1 MCSTQCRSG
10 QQANEHEH
18 YPINA
23 IIKLYILS
31 SEQEGGPPSN
41 EGHYTFRGNQ
51 RKGKISVGESLFG
64 DKNQW
69 RAPPARSNPGEEYIC
84 KVCGAVNKMLVAR
97 ITARAVLLTK
107 SYLCTRAVCA
117 VEWCIVCISLQA
129 FSVFLCM
136 PILYLYG
143 RGVRAQDGQ

>member
-51 RKGKISVGESLFG
+51 RKGKISVRESLFG

-69 RAPPARSNPGEEYIC
+69 RAPPAALSQRRRIHLQRF
-84 KVCGAVNKMLVAR
+84 VANKMLVGR
-97 ITARAVLLTK
+97 ITTALVLLSK
-107 SYLCTRAVCA
+107 SYLWVLCCLHWRWDRSQKSCLYCSVNC
-117 VEWCIVCISLQA
+117 EPLWNCLKRQYRHRKELQ
-129 FSVFLCM
+129 L
-136 PILYLYG
+136 
-143 RGVRAQDGQ
+143 

>member
-51 RKGKISVGESLFG
+51 RKGKISVRESLFG

-69 RAPPARSNPGEEYIC
+69 RAPPARFNPGEEYIC

-97 ITARAVLLTK
+97 ITARAVLLSK
-107 SYLCTRAVCA
+107 SYLCTRTVWSD
-117 VEWCIVCISLQA
+117 VL
-129 FSVFLCM
+129 FVFLCK
-136 PILYLYG
+136 PSLYFFASLFCICMV
-143 RGVRAQDGQ
+143 GV